1 MKETDLPMWIMGIIL
16 GLTIG
21 GLALMDFIKM
31 MFDQIEPED
40 LIDKDLIELPE
51 EQMEQKMAVEG
62 KEEEEAPSEEK
73 RAA

>member
-1 MKETDLPMWIMGIIL
+1 MWIMGIIL

-62 KEEEEAPSEEK
+62 QEEEEAPSEEK

>member
-31 MFDQIEPED
+31 MFDEIEPDD
-40 LIDKDLIELPE
+40 LMDKELIELTE

-62 KEEEEAPSEEK
+62 QEEEAPSEEEK
-73 RAA
+73 AA

>member
-51 EQMEQKMAVEG
+51 EQMEQKMAVESQ
-62 KEEEEAPSEEK
+62 EEEEAPSEEK

>member
-31 MFDQIEPED
+31 MFDQIEPDD
-40 LIDKDLIELPE
+40 LMDKELIELPE

-62 KEEEEAPSEEK
+62 QEEEAPSEEEK
-73 RAA
+73 AA

>member
-62 KEEEEAPSEEK
+62 QEEEEAPSEEK

>member
-21 GLALMDFIKM
+21 GLALMDFITM
-31 MFDQIEPED
+31 MFNQIEPDD
-40 LIDKDLIELPE
+40 LMDKELIELTE

-62 KEEEEAPSEEK
+62 QEEEAPSDEK

>member
-1 MKETDLPMWIMGIIL
+1 MKETDLPMWIMGTIL

-62 KEEEEAPSEEK
+62 QEEEAPSDEEK
-73 RAA
+73 AA